1 MTTLSMKTMKWPRN
15 DSGETQNRARRA
27 AAQIERI
34 VMFLAGLAFFFSFTG
49 VGGGAATATGAA
61 ETCTGGGGQSS
72 SPANETV
79 IPRTTTSSMS
89 RTSSPSLAGV
99 TSFMRL
105 TTFVPNLSLIHI

>member
-1 MTTLSMKTMKWPRN
+1 MNASPAMMYEPWIRVMLMGQALLTTLSMNTMKWPRN
-15 DSGETQNRARRA
+15 YSGETQNRARRA

-72 SPANETV
+72 SPARETV
-79 IPRTTTSSMS
+79 MP
-89 RTSSPSLAGV
+89 
-99 TSFMRL
+99 
-105 TTFVPNLSLIHI
+105 